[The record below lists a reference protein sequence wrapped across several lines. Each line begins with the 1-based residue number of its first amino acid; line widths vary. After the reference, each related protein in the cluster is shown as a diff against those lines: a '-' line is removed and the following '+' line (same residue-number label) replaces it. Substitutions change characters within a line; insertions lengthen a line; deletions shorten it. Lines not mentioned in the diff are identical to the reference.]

1 MICVPNKKR
10 ALALKKTE
18 KENAFSLKN
27 ENKEFVLPQNSEK
40 IEIEAFVANIWNE
53 ITQKHVPE
61 MLEDLESLRFVPL
74 EIRKSLAEAPMFL
87 VRYE

>member
-1 MICVPNKKR
+1 MVCVPSKKR
-10 ALALKKTE
+10 ALAQKRAE
-18 KENAFSLKN
+18 EEAAFSLKN
-27 ENKEFVLPQNSEK
+27 GNKKLVLPQNGEK

-53 ITQKHVPE
+53 ITQKHIPE

>member
-10 ALALKKTE
+10 ALKQYRVEEAV
-18 KENAFSLKN
+18 FSLKN
-27 ENKEFVLPQNSEK
+27 GNREVVLPQKNEK

-53 ITQKHVPE
+53 ITQKHIPE